1 VGQKVH
7 PRGFRLGV
15 STDWQAKWFN
25 EKNYAEWLLE
35 DEEIRKIVKSKYY
48 HAGISEVFIERPDSE
63 RVNITV
69 RTARPGVIIGRKGE
83 EITKLR
89 GELEKRFRRRMII
102 NVEEIKT
109 PEIDAQLVAES
120 IASKIERRAS
130 YKRAMKR
137 AISDA
142 MRRGAKGIKVMVA
155 GRLGGA
161 EIARR
166 EWYLKGRL
174 PLQTIKA
181 IVDYGTAEA
190 QTKYGTIAI
199 GVKVWIYK
207 GDASV

>member
-1 VGQKVH
+1 MGQKVQ

-15 STDWQAKWFN
+15 SADWQAKWFN

-35 DEEIRKIVKSKYY
+35 DEEIRKIVKRKYY

-69 RTARPGVIIGRKGE
+69 KTARPGVIIGRKGE

-89 GELEKRFRRRMII
+89 GELEKMFRRRMII

-109 PEIDAQLVAES
+109 PEVDAQLVAES

-142 MRRGAKGIKVMVA
+142 MRRGAKGVKVMVA

-190 QTKYGTIAI
+190 QTKYGTI

>member
-1 VGQKVH
+1 MGQKVH

-15 STDWQAKWFN
+15 SADWQAKWFN

-35 DEEIRKIVKSKYY
+35 DEEIRKIVKSRYY
-48 HAGISEVFIERPDSE
+48 HAGISEIFIERPDSE

-69 RTARPGVIIGRKGE
+69 KTARPGVIIGRKGE

-174 PLQTIKA
+174 PLQTIRA
-181 IVDYGTAEA
+181 IIDYGTAEA
-190 QTKYGTIAI
+190 QTKYGTI

-207 GDASV
+207 GDANV